1 VTEILPATPA
11 GLAAAAELMADGH
24 LVAFPTDTVYG
35 VACAFGREEQR
46 SELVKLKGR
55 PEDKPIP
62 VLVAEASQVTA
73 AGYVLDERA
82 MSLAARWWPGPLTL
96 VLPATDGGDG
106 LGFRVPDHDVALAL
120 IRLAG
125 PLLAT
130 SANRS
135 GEPETLGAD
144 EVQIAFAVHGDLLAA
159 VVDGGP
165 APGGTASTVVDLTA
179 VPARLLREGAISRQ
193 AVAEVVDL
201 EPTID

>member
-1 VTEILPATPA
+1 MTEILPATPE
-11 GLAAAAELMADGH
+11 GLAAAARLMADGQ

-35 VACAFGREEQR
+35 VASAFGGEEQR
-46 SELVKLKGR
+46 SVLVKLKGR

-62 VLVAEASQVTA
+62 VLVADASQVTA

-82 MSLAARWWPGPLTL
+82 KRLAARWWPGPLTL
-96 VLPATDGGDG
+96 VLPASEGGEP

-159 VVDGGP
+159 VIDGGP
-165 APGGTASTVVDLTA
+165 APGGTASTVVDLTTE
-179 VPARLLREGAISRQ
+179 PARVLREGAISRQ
-193 AVAEVVDL
+193 AVAEVVAL

>member
-1 VTEILPATPA
+1 MTEILPATA
-11 GLAAAAELMADGH
+11 DGLAAAAALMADGK

-35 VACAFGREEQR
+35 VACAFGRDEQR
-46 SELVKLKGR
+46 SVLVKLKGR

-62 VLVAEASQVTA
+62 VLVADESQIA
-73 AGYVLDERA
+73 DAGYVLDDRA
-82 MSLAARWWPGPLTL
+82 RRLASRWWPGPLTL
-96 VLPATDGGDG
+96 VLPAAGGG
-106 LGFRVPDHDVALAL
+106 GSLGFRVPKHEVALSL

-179 VPARLLREGAISRQ
+179 DPARILREGAISRE
-193 AVAEVVDL
+193 AVSEVVAL
-201 EPTID
+201 AAPID

>member
-1 VTEILPATPA
+1 MTEILPATA
-11 GLAAAAELMADGH
+11 EGLAAAAELMAGGR

-35 VACAFGREEQR
+35 VACAFSHEEQR
-46 SELVKLKGR
+46 SVLVKLKGR

-62 VLVAEASQVTA
+62 VLVADEAQVAA

-82 MSLAARWWPGPLTL
+82 KRLAVRWWPGPLTL
-96 VLPATDGGDG
+96 VLPAADGGES
-106 LGFRVPDHDVALAL
+106 LGFRVPNHEVALSL

-165 APGGTASTVVDLTA
+165 APGGTASTVVDMT
-179 VPARLLREGAISRQ
+179 VDPARILREGAISRG
-193 AVAEVVDL
+193 AVAEVVAL
-201 EPTID
+201 AASID

>member
-1 VTEILPATPA
+1 MTEILPATPE
-11 GLAAAAELMADGH
+11 GLAAAAQLMADGH

-35 VACAFGREEQR
+35 VACAFGRDEQR
-46 SELVKLKGR
+46 AVLVKLKGR

-62 VLVAEASQVTA
+62 VLVADQSQVTA
-73 AGYVLDERA
+73 AGYVLDDRA
-82 MSLAARWWPGPLTL
+82 KRLAGRWWPGPLTI
-96 VLPATDGGDG
+96 VLPAADGGEP
-106 LGFRVPDHDVALAL
+106 LGFRVPDHEVALAL

-159 VVDGGP
+159 VIDGGP
-165 APGGTASTVVDLTA
+165 VPGGTASTVVDLTS
-179 VPARLLREGAISRQ
+179 VPAQLLREAAISRR
-193 AVAEVVDL
+193 AVAEVVEL
-201 EPTID
+201 APPID

>member
-1 VTEILPATPA
+1 
-11 GLAAAAELMADGH
+11 
-24 LVAFPTDTVYG
+24 
-35 VACAFGREEQR
+35 
-46 SELVKLKGR
+46 
-55 PEDKPIP
+55 
-62 VLVAEASQVTA
+62 
-73 AGYVLDERA
+73 
-82 MSLAARWWPGPLTL
+82 
-96 VLPATDGGDG
+96 
-106 LGFRVPDHDVALAL
+106 L
-120 IRLAG
+120 IRLTG

-159 VVDGGP
+159 VIDGGP

-179 VPARLLREGAISRQ
+179 EPARLLREGAISRQ

>member
-1 VTEILPATPA
+1 MTEILPATPE

-55 PEDKPIP
+55 AEDKPIP
-62 VLVAEASQVTA
+62 VLIAEASQVTA

-82 MSLAARWWPGPLTL
+82 KSLAARWWPGPLTL

-106 LGFRVPDHDVALAL
+106 LGFRVPAHDVALAL

-179 VPARLLREGAISRQ
+179 EPARLLREGAISRQ

>member
-1 VTEILPATPA
+1 MTEILPATA
-11 GLAAAAELMADGH
+11 EGLAAAAELVADGR

-35 VACAFGREEQR
+35 VAGAYGREELR
-46 SELVKLKGR
+46 STLGRLKGR
-55 PEDKPIP
+55 PEGKPIP
-62 VLVAEASQVTA
+62 VLVADISQVTA

-82 MSLAARWWPGPLTL
+82 KRLAGRWWPGPLTL
-96 VLPATDGGDG
+96 VLPASGGG
-106 LGFRVPDHDVALAL
+106 ESLGFRVPDHEVALSL

-125 PLLAT
+125 PLLTT

-179 VPARLLREGAISRQ
+179 DPARILRAGAISRE
-193 AVAEVVDL
+193 AVAEVVAL
-201 EPTID
+201 ASPID

>member
-1 VTEILPATPA
+1 VTEILPATPE
-11 GLAAAAELMADGH
+11 GLAAAAELMADGR

-35 VACAFGREEQR
+35 VACALDREEQR

-82 MSLAARWWPGPLTL
+82 RSLAARWWPGPLTL
-96 VLPATDGGDG
+96 VLPATDGGDS

-159 VVDGGP
+159 VIDGGP

-179 VPARLLREGAISRQ
+179 EPARLLREGAISRQ

>member
-1 VTEILPATPA
+1 VTEILPATPE
-11 GLAAAAELMADGH
+11 GLAVAAELMAEGH

-46 SELVKLKGR
+46 SELAKLKGR

-62 VLVAEASQVTA
+62 VLVADASQVAA

-82 MSLAARWWPGPLTL
+82 RRLAGRWWPGPLTL
-96 VLPATDGGDG
+96 VLPAADGGEA
-106 LGFRVPDHDVALAL
+106 LGFRVPAHDVALAL

-159 VVDGGP
+159 VIDGGP

-179 VPARLLREGAISRQ
+179 EPARLLREGAISRQ

-201 EPTID
+201 EPAID

>member
-1 VTEILPATPA
+1 VTEILPATA
-11 GLAAAAELMADGH
+11 EGLAAAAELMAAGR

-35 VACAFGREEQR
+35 VACAFGRDEQR
-46 SELVKLKGR
+46 SVLVKLKGR

-62 VLVAEASQVTA
+62 VLVADESQIAA

-82 MSLAARWWPGPLTL
+82 KQLADRWWPGPLTL
-96 VLPATDGGDG
+96 VLPSADGGES
-106 LGFRVPDHDVALAL
+106 LGFRVPNHEVALSL

-144 EVQIAFAVHGDLLAA
+144 EVQIAFAVHGELLAA

-165 APGGTASTVVDLTA
+165 APGGTASTVVDMT
-179 VPARLLREGAISRQ
+179 VDPARILREGAISRE
-193 AVAEVVDL
+193 AVAEVVPL
-201 EPTID
+201 AAPID

>member
-1 VTEILPATPA
+1 MTEILPATPE
-11 GLAAAAELMADGH
+11 GLAVAAELMAEGH

-46 SELVKLKGR
+46 SELAKLKGR

-62 VLVAEASQVTA
+62 VLVADASQVAA

-82 MSLAARWWPGPLTL
+82 RRLAGRWWPGPLTL
-96 VLPATDGGDG
+96 VLPAADGGEA
-106 LGFRVPDHDVALAL
+106 LGFRVPAHDVALAL

-159 VVDGGP
+159 VIDGGP

-179 VPARLLREGAISRQ
+179 EPARLLREGAISRE

>member
-1 VTEILPATPA
+1 MTEILPATA
-11 GLAAAAELMADGH
+11 DGLAAAAELMAGGR

-35 VACAFGREEQR
+35 VACAFSHEEQR
-46 SELVKLKGR
+46 SVLVQLKGR

-62 VLVAEASQVTA
+62 VLVADESQVSA

-82 MSLAARWWPGPLTL
+82 RRLADRWWPGPLTL
-96 VLPATDGGDG
+96 VLPAADGGES
-106 LGFRVPDHDVALAL
+106 LGFRVPNHDIALSL

-165 APGGTASTVVDLTA
+165 APGGTASTVVDLT
-179 VPARLLREGAISRQ
+179 VDPARIVREGAISRE
-193 AVAEVVDL
+193 AVAEVVPL
-201 EPTID
+201 APPID

>member
-1 VTEILPATPA
+1 VTEILPATPE
-11 GLAAAAELMADGH
+11 GLAAAAELVADGR

-35 VACAFGREEQR
+35 VGGAFGRD
-46 SELVKLKGR
+46 ELESTLGRLKGR
-55 PEDKPIP
+55 PEGKPMP
-62 VLVAEASQVTA
+62 VLVADASQVTD

-82 MSLAARWWPGPLTL
+82 KRLADLWWPGPLTL
-96 VLPATDGGDG
+96 VLPASDGGES
-106 LGFRVPDHDVALAL
+106 LGFRVPDHEVALSL

-125 PLLAT
+125 PLLTT

-144 EVQIAFAVHGDLLAA
+144 EVQIAFAVHADLLAA

-179 VPARLLREGAISRQ
+179 DPARILREGAVSRE
-193 AVAEVVDL
+193 AVAEVVAL
-201 EPTID
+201 APPID

>member
-1 VTEILPATPA
+1 VTEILPATPE
-11 GLAAAAELMADGH
+11 GLAAAAELMAEGH

-35 VACAFGREEQR
+35 VACAFGRDEQR
-46 SELVKLKGR
+46 SDLVKLKGR

-73 AGYVLDERA
+73 AGYVLDDRA
-82 MSLAARWWPGPLTL
+82 KRLAGRWWPGPLTL
-96 VLPATDGGDG
+96 VLPASDGGEA
-106 LGFRVPDHDVALAL
+106 LGFRVPAHDVALAL

-159 VVDGGP
+159 VIDGGP

-179 VPARLLREGAISRQ
+179 EPARLLREGAISRQ
-193 AVAEVVDL
+193 AVGEVVDL

>member
-1 VTEILPATPA
+1 VTEILPATPD
-11 GLAAAAELMADGH
+11 GLAAAAGLMADGR

-35 VACAFGREEQR
+35 VACAFDRQEQK

-62 VLVAEASQVTA
+62 VLVADQSQVMA

-82 MSLAARWWPGPLTL
+82 KRLAGRWWPGPLTL
-96 VLPATDGGDG
+96 VLPASDGGEP

-165 APGGTASTVVDLTA
+165 APGGTPSTVVDVTS

-193 AVAEVVDL
+193 AVAEVVAL
-201 EPTID
+201 APPID

>member
-1 VTEILPATPA
+1 MTEILPATA
-11 GLAAAAELMADGH
+11 EGLAAAAELMADGQ

-35 VACAFGREEQR
+35 VACAFGREDTK

-62 VLVAEASQVTA
+62 VLVAEQSQVTA

-82 MSLAARWWPGPLTL
+82 KRLAARWWPGPLTL
-96 VLPATDGGDG
+96 VLPAADGGEP
-106 LGFRVPDHDVALAL
+106 LGFRVPNHEVALSL
-120 IRLAG
+120 IRMAG

-144 EVQIAFAVHGDLLAA
+144 EVQIAFAVHGALLAA

-165 APGGTASTVVDLTA
+165 APGGTASTVVDLTSD
-179 VPARLLREGAISRQ
+179 PAKILREGAIGRQ

-201 EPTID
+201 APPID

>member
-1 VTEILPATPA
+1 
-11 GLAAAAELMADGH
+11 MADGH

-82 MSLAARWWPGPLTL
+82 KSLAARWWPGPLTL
-96 VLPATDGGDG
+96 VLPATDGRDA

-179 VPARLLREGAISRQ
+179 DPARLLREGAISRQ

>member
-1 VTEILPATPA
+1 VTEILPATPE
-11 GLAAAAELMADGH
+11 GLAVAAELMAEGH

-46 SELVKLKGR
+46 SELAKLKGR

-62 VLVAEASQVTA
+62 VLVADASQVAA

-82 MSLAARWWPGPLTL
+82 RRLAGRWWPGPLTL
-96 VLPATDGGDG
+96 VLPAADGGEA
-106 LGFRVPDHDVALAL
+106 LGFRVPAHDVALAL

-159 VVDGGP
+159 VIDGGP

-179 VPARLLREGAISRQ
+179 EPARLLREGAISRE